1 MLLSI
6 IIPCYNS
13 ERFIGKTL
21 SMLVS
26 QGLDDCEVIVV
37 NDGSSDTTAA
47 VVQSFTDKYSCIR
60 VINKVNEGVSVA
72 RNTGMQA
79 AAGTYIY
86 FLDSDDT
93 LADGTLDFYR
103 SVLTSNPGQVFFGF
117 GYYSVYQGCLKKDYA
132 ASAYD
137 GKTFDALLLKKS
149 FLMKKLF
156 FHICSCIYERAFLN
170 GYGITFTAGEKIGED
185 VEFLLNVIR
194 FAPGCVYYARHCF
207 IYQIRD
213 DSTMR
218 GYKGYSKGNFKGFEL
233 VNSILTSS
241 EYQESKI
248 KTYSN
253 CLRKFNYLRTFFYY
267 MRSSV
272 KDSDI
277 NEGFLRYAYCLR
289 YPYPKEAPVKL
300 KLLFAAASVLPLR
313 MLLCMCKTVRINAA
327 L

>member
-13 ERFIGKTL
+13 ARFIGKTL
-21 SMLVS
+21 DMLVS

-47 VVQSFTDKYSCIR
+47 VAQSFADKYSCIR
-60 VINKVNEGVSVA
+60 VINKANEGVSVA

-103 SVLTSNPGQVFFGF
+103 SALRSNSSQVFFGF
-117 GYYSVYQGCLKKDYA
+117 GYYSIYHDRLKKDYA
-132 ASAYD
+132 NQEYD

-156 FHICSCIYERAFLN
+156 FHICSCIYEREFLIKH
-170 GYGITFTAGEKIGED
+170 GITFTVGEKIGED
-185 VEFLLNVIR
+185 VEFLLKVIQC
-194 FAPGCVYYARHCF
+194 APGCVYYARHCF

-218 GYKGYSKGNFKGFEL
+218 GYKEYSKGDFKGFEL

-241 EYQESKI
+241 EYQESQIKI
-248 KTYSN
+248 YSN
-253 CLRKFNYLRTFFYY
+253 CLRKFNYLRTLFYY
-267 MRSSV
+267 MRSPA

-277 NEGFLRYAYCLR
+277 NEFFLRYAYCLR
-289 YPYPKEAPVKL
+289 YPYPKEAPIKL
-300 KLLFAAASVLPLR
+300 KLLFVAASVLPLR
-313 MLLCMCKTVRINAA
+313 MLLRVCKTVRRK
-327 L
+327 